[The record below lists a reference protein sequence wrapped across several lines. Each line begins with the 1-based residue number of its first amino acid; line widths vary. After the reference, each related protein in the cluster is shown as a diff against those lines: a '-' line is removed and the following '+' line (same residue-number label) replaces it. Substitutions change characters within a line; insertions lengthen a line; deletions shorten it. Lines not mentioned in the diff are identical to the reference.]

1 MTIKDGIKLST
12 ARINANMNLQ
22 TVSEKTGFSVPKLS
36 NWENGLKIN
45 KEDFK
50 KLCKLYKVDEK
61 DVNANVEE

>member
-12 ARINANMNLQ
+12 ARMNLQ

-61 DVNANVEE
+61 DVNANVGE

>member
-22 TVSEKTGFSVPKLS
+22 TVSEKTGFSVSKLS

-45 KEDFK
+45 KEDLK
-50 KLCKLYKVDEK
+50 VLCKLYKVKEDEINCNK
-61 DVNANVEE
+61 EG